1 MNNINN
7 DTYNSL
13 KEIFEDQR
21 MAFSKYGPPTL
32 GSRKNALTR
41 LEEEILLY
49 KNEIAQSISNDFGHR
64 SYHETLMAEI
74 FVCIKTIHHTKKYL
88 KKWMKP
94 RRRPVPW
101 YCRPGKAKI
110 HYQPLGVVGIM
121 SPWNYPFQL
130 CIGPMIAALAA
141 GNRIMLKPSGRMPE
155 TLKVIEKIISKVFE
169 RHEVAVVSGP
179 DVNDA
184 FIKLPFNHLLY
195 TGSTNIG
202 KKVMKSASENL
213 TPVTLELGGCSPVIV
228 AKDYP
233 VQKAVNSILTG
244 KLFNAGQ
251 TCISANHA
259 FVHKTQIDM
268 FVEYSVK
275 AIKKMYATALDNAD
289 YTNIV
294 SKERYDNLR
303 YLIEEAKS
311 KGAKIIQP
319 HEQELLQS
327 NKRKILPTI
336 ILNAKQDMKVLKE
349 EIFGPILPVIP
360 YESIYDVIELI
371 EQNSRPLALYCFTH
385 DQEIM
390 NTILRGTTSGGA
402 CINDTLL
409 HFIQDD
415 LPFGGVG
422 HSGMGRYH
430 GIHGFETFSNAKGVF
445 YQSKLNIM
453 GALRPP
459 YGRLFKTVMDFF
471 IGK

>member
-1 MNNINN
+1 MNTNN
-7 DTYNSL
+7 VYDSL
-13 KEIFEDQR
+13 KEIFEEQSL
-21 MAFSKYGPPTL
+21 AFLKYGPPTL

-49 KNEIAQSISNDFGHR
+49 KNEIAQAISSDFGHR
-64 SYHETLMAEI
+64 SYHETLMTEI

-130 CIGPMIAALAA
+130 CIGPMIAAISA
-141 GNRIMLKPSGRMPE
+141 GNRVILKPSGRMPE
-155 TLKVIEKIISKVFE
+155 TGKIIEKIISKVFE
-169 RHEVAVVSGP
+169 RNEVAVVSGSG
-179 DVNDA
+179 VNDA
-184 FIKLPFNHLLY
+184 FIQLPFNHLLY
-195 TGSTNIG
+195 TGSTRIG
-202 KKVMKSASENL
+202 KKVMRAASENL

-228 AKDYP
+228 AKDFP
-233 VQKAVNSILTG
+233 VQKAVYSILTG

-259 FVHKTQIDM
+259 FIHESQVDQ
-268 FVEYSVK
+268 FVEYAVK
-275 AIKKMYATALDNAD
+275 AIKKMYSTALDNAD

-303 YLIEEAKS
+303 LLIEDAKS

-336 ILNAKQDMKVLKE
+336 IINTTPEMQVMKE
-349 EIFGPILPVIP
+349 EIFGPILPVIS
-360 YESIYDVIELI
+360 YDSIYDVIEKI
-371 EQNSRPLALYCFTH
+371 EHNQRPLALYCFTY
-385 DQEIM
+385 DQETID
-390 NTILRGTTSGGA
+390 TILRSTTSGGA

-445 YQSKLNIM
+445 YQSKVNIM